1 MLMENKNSNDAED
14 SQNLDQKKNTAIIQ
28 QIMAQETSSQDNEEI
43 RSTIVSEKNS
53 EVDLSKNQIEDVD
66 ADKSKLTDITEIK
79 EVPNGITTEI
89 KKPTK

>member
-1 MLMENKNSNDAED
+1 
-14 SQNLDQKKNTAIIQ
+14 
-28 QIMAQETSSQDNEEI
+28 MAQETSSQDNEEI

-66 ADKSKLTDITEIK
+66 ADRSKLTDTTEIK
-79 EVPNGITTEI
+79 EVPNSITTEI